1 MPNVLCRNLVGF
13 GNPSNVWYKNIL
25 ICLWKH
31 LLPPMVLKDMWAYIG
46 SLLLLETRGWYQ
58 SWNVCCEAQ
67 QLVPMYKISTSAN
80 VSVTVLSS
88 LWTCYFDSGCPV
100 IFFLIRCCNQFRLP
114 VCTTEDAV
122 HTKRLNVSQ
131 LVLLF
136 SAHLRFCFCSSIN
149 VQILLSLSPHYSEFL
164 VHVWCALFDF
174 VQKAERVQS
183 LPVGCACISLCGTCG
198 HVHYILEKEYAVT
211 QKRKAVKIKTCK
223 RHRLGAKVQSSL
235 RGARFRKGI
244 VGIRTCAE
252 MCTCNRIR

>member
-1 MPNVLCRNLVGF
+1 MISILECMLWGTAVSSYVQNQYVCKCFCDCSFFSMDVLFRFWMSG
-13 GNPSNVWYKNIL
+13 
-25 ICLWKH
+25 
-31 LLPPMVLKDMWAYIG
+31 
-46 SLLLLETRGWYQ
+46 
-58 SWNVCCEAQ
+58 
-67 QLVPMYKISTSAN
+67 
-80 VSVTVLSS
+80 
-88 LWTCYFDSGCPV
+88 YF
-100 IFFLIRCCNQFRLP
+100 FKIRCCNQFRLP

-164 VHVWCALFDF
+164 VHVWCALFDL

-198 HVHYILEKEYAVT
+198 HVHYILEKKYAVT